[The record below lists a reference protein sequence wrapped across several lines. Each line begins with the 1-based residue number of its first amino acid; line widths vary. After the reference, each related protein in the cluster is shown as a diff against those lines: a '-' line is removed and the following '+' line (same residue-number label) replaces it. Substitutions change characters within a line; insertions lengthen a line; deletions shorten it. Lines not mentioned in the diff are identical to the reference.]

1 MKRFINR
8 LIQMVI
14 TLIGVSFLTFCLTY
28 LSPGD
33 PAAMVLEASDTIVS
47 QEVLEQTREE
57 MGLNKP
63 FLVQYGNWVW
73 GVLHCDMGM
82 SYSGKKP
89 VVDKLMEGFLDFNR
103 ERVSKASD
111 IIVFAVP
118 EKITE
123 EHLQKVLDKE
133 IADGRYAK
141 KDVIEGLD
149 AGRRHFVGLHSH
161 TVSDTLAWE
170 TAQAYIA
177 LGFVLF
183 AAAGMGID
191 STALEGVDYD
201 KLDDILGLRARG
213 LRSVVA
219 VSLGYRAADDSNA
232 ARPKSRLSKEDLFE
246 EFR

>member
-1 MKRFINR
+1 MSENKMLQIAMNR
-8 LIQMVI
+8 Y
-14 TLIGVSFLTFCLTY
+14 TT
-28 LSPGD
+28 
-33 PAAMVLEASDTIVS
+33 
-47 QEVLEQTREE
+47 
-57 MGLNKP
+57 K
-63 FLVQYGNWVW
+63 
-73 GVLHCDMGM
+73 H
-82 SYSGKKP
+82 YSGKQIPREQFNELLEILRLTPSSVNAQAWKFI
-89 VVDKLMEGFLDFNR
+89 VASTQEAKDKLMEGFLDFNR

-133 IADGRYAK
+133 IVDGRYAK
-141 KDVIEGLD
+141 QDVIEGLD

-201 KLDDILGLRARG
+201 KLDDILGLRSRG

-219 VSLGYRAADDSNA
+219 VSLGYRVADDSNA

>member
-1 MKRFINR
+1 MSENKMLQIAMNR
-8 LIQMVI
+8 Y
-14 TLIGVSFLTFCLTY
+14 TT
-28 LSPGD
+28 
-33 PAAMVLEASDTIVS
+33 
-47 QEVLEQTREE
+47 
-57 MGLNKP
+57 K
-63 FLVQYGNWVW
+63 
-73 GVLHCDMGM
+73 H
-82 SYSGKKP
+82 YSGKQIPREQLAELLEILRLSPSSVNAQAWKFI
-89 VVDKLMEGFLDFNR
+89 VASTQQAKDRLMEGFLDFNR

-201 KLDDILGLRARG
+201 KLDDILGLRLRG

-232 ARPKSRLSKEDLFE
+232 TRPKSRLSKEDLFE

>member
-1 MKRFINR
+1 MSENKMLQI
-8 LIQMVI
+8 
-14 TLIGVSFLTFCLTY
+14 
-28 LSPGD
+28 
-33 PAAMVLEASDTIVS
+33 AMSRYT
-47 QEVLEQTREE
+47 T
-57 MGLNKP
+57 K
-63 FLVQYGNWVW
+63 
-73 GVLHCDMGM
+73 H
-82 SYSGKKP
+82 YSGKQIPREQLAELLEILRLSPSSVNAQAWKFI
-89 VVDKLMEGFLDFNR
+89 VASTQEAKDKLMEGFLDFNR

-191 STALEGVDYD
+191 STAV
-201 KLDDILGLRARG
+201 
-213 LRSVVA
+213 
-219 VSLGYRAADDSNA
+219 
-232 ARPKSRLSKEDLFE
+232 
-246 EFR
+246 

>member
-1 MKRFINR
+1 MSENKMLQI
-8 LIQMVI
+8 
-14 TLIGVSFLTFCLTY
+14 
-28 LSPGD
+28 
-33 PAAMVLEASDTIVS
+33 AMSRYT
-47 QEVLEQTREE
+47 T
-57 MGLNKP
+57 K
-63 FLVQYGNWVW
+63 
-73 GVLHCDMGM
+73 H
-82 SYSGKKP
+82 YSGKQIPREQLAELLEILRLSPSSVNAQAWKFI
-89 VVDKLMEGFLDFNR
+89 VASTQEAKDTLMEGFLDFNR

-149 AGRRHFVGLHSH
+149 AGRRHFVDLHSH

-201 KLDDILGLRARG
+201 KLDDILGLRSRG

-232 ARPKSRLSKEDLFE
+232 TRPKSRLSKEDLFE

>member
-1 MKRFINR
+1 MSENKMLQIAMNR
-8 LIQMVI
+8 Y
-14 TLIGVSFLTFCLTY
+14 TT
-28 LSPGD
+28 
-33 PAAMVLEASDTIVS
+33 
-47 QEVLEQTREE
+47 
-57 MGLNKP
+57 K
-63 FLVQYGNWVW
+63 
-73 GVLHCDMGM
+73 H
-82 SYSGKKP
+82 YSGKQIPREQFNELLEILRLTPSSVNAQAWKFI
-89 VVDKLMEGFLDFNR
+89 VASTQEAKDKLMEGFLDFNR

-133 IADGRYAK
+133 IVDGRYAK
-141 KDVIEGLD
+141 QDVIEGLD

-201 KLDDILGLRARG
+201 KLDDILGLRSRG

-219 VSLGYRAADDSNA
+219 LSLGYRAADDSNA

>member
-1 MKRFINR
+1 MSENKMLQI
-8 LIQMVI
+8 
-14 TLIGVSFLTFCLTY
+14 
-28 LSPGD
+28 
-33 PAAMVLEASDTIVS
+33 AMSRYT
-47 QEVLEQTREE
+47 T
-57 MGLNKP
+57 K
-63 FLVQYGNWVW
+63 
-73 GVLHCDMGM
+73 H
-82 SYSGKKP
+82 YSGKQIPREQLAELLEILRLSPSSVNAQAWKFI
-89 VVDKLMEGFLDFNR
+89 VASTQEAKDKLMEGFLDFNR

-149 AGRRHFVGLHSH
+149 AGRRHFVDLHSH

-201 KLDDILGLRARG
+201 KLDDILGLRSRG

-232 ARPKSRLSKEDLFE
+232 TRPKSRLSKEDLFE

>member
-1 MKRFINR
+1 MSENKMLQIAMNR
-8 LIQMVI
+8 Y
-14 TLIGVSFLTFCLTY
+14 TT
-28 LSPGD
+28 
-33 PAAMVLEASDTIVS
+33 
-47 QEVLEQTREE
+47 
-57 MGLNKP
+57 K
-63 FLVQYGNWVW
+63 
-73 GVLHCDMGM
+73 H
-82 SYSGKKP
+82 YSGKQIPREQLAELLEILRLSPSSVNAQAWKFI
-89 VVDKLMEGFLDFNR
+89 VASTQEAKNKLMEGFLDFNR

-201 KLDDILGLRARG
+201 KLDDILGLRSRG

-232 ARPKSRLSKEDLFE
+232 TRPKSRLSKEDLFE

>member
-1 MKRFINR
+1 MSENKMLQI
-8 LIQMVI
+8 
-14 TLIGVSFLTFCLTY
+14 
-28 LSPGD
+28 
-33 PAAMVLEASDTIVS
+33 AMSRYT
-47 QEVLEQTREE
+47 T
-57 MGLNKP
+57 K
-63 FLVQYGNWVW
+63 
-73 GVLHCDMGM
+73 H
-82 SYSGKKP
+82 YSGKQIPREQLAELLEILRLSPSSVNAQAWKFI
-89 VVDKLMEGFLDFNR
+89 VSSTQEAKDKLMEGFLDFNR

-201 KLDDILGLRARG
+201 KLDDILGLRSRG

>member
-1 MKRFINR
+1 MSENKMLQI
-8 LIQMVI
+8 
-14 TLIGVSFLTFCLTY
+14 
-28 LSPGD
+28 
-33 PAAMVLEASDTIVS
+33 AMSRYT
-47 QEVLEQTREE
+47 T
-57 MGLNKP
+57 K
-63 FLVQYGNWVW
+63 
-73 GVLHCDMGM
+73 H
-82 SYSGKKP
+82 YSGKQIPREQLAELLEILRLSPSSVNAQAWKFI
-89 VVDKLMEGFLDFNR
+89 VASTQEAKDKLMEGFLDFNR

-201 KLDDILGLRARG
+201 KLDDILGLRPRG

-232 ARPKSRLSKEDLFE
+232 TRPKSRLSKEDLFE